1 MHTKFHAAQLADPTT
16 AAAAGAIRSC
26 VHCGFCTATCPT
38 YVLLGDELDSPRG
51 RIYLVKEMLE
61 ASAKPTPQVVK
72 HLDRCLSCLACET
85 HCPSGVSYRRIIDKG
100 RAYVEE
106 HYRRPLRDRLL
117 RALLAA
123 TLPYR
128 GRMRAAMA
136 LAALAR
142 PLSGL
147 FEHAP
152 GLRPLATLLALSGA
166 TPSGRRRL
174 SRTRGT
180 REEHGATRPADATGE
195 STRSVRVGLFCGC
208 VEPVLAPAIQAASAR
223 LLRRAGAEVV
233 RLRREGCC
241 GALPH
246 HLGRDTQALAMAR
259 ANVDAWHREL
269 EAGPLAAI
277 VVTASGCGTQV
288 RDYGHLLRDDP
299 RYAAKAARVAALACD
314 VTELIDRVGL
324 PPRVRLPAT
333 VVGYHA
339 ACSLQHGQKVQA
351 EPVRVLAAAG
361 FEVRVPADAHLCCGS
376 AGVYN
381 ILQSGIAA
389 ELGARKSA
397 SLAALAPDVIA
408 AGNIGCMVQIR
419 KAGGLPVVHVAQLL
433 DWATGGPLPD
443 DMIDSEF
450 RSQSAINR

>member
-1 MHTKFHAAQLADPTT
+1 VQTKFDAAQLADPTT

-26 VHCGFCTATCPT
+26 VHCGFCIATCPT
-38 YVLLGDELDSPRG
+38 YVLLGNELDSPRG

-61 ASAKPTPQVVK
+61 TSAPPTPQVVK

-100 RAYVEE
+100 RAYVED

-128 GRMRAAMA
+128 GRMRAAMT

-142 PLSGL
+142 PLAGL
-147 FEHAP
+147 FERTP
-152 GLRPLATLLALSGA
+152 GLRPLATLLALSA
-166 TPSGRRRL
+166 APASARRPSPASARRPRA
-174 SRTRGT
+174 
-180 REEHGATRPADATGE
+180 EPDATRPEAAMRE
-195 STRSVRVGLFCGC
+195 SARALRVGLFCGC
-208 VEPVLAPAIQAASAR
+208 VEPVLAPAIQAACVR

-233 RLRREGCC
+233 RLRQEGCC

-246 HLGRDTQALAMAR
+246 HLGRGAQALAMAR

-277 VVTASGCGTQV
+277 VVTTSGCGTQV

-314 VTELIDRVGL
+314 VAELFDRIGL

-333 VVGYHA
+333 IVGYHA
-339 ACSLQHGQKVQA
+339 ACSLQHGQKVQT
-351 EPVRVLAAAG
+351 EPLRLLTGAG

-381 ILQSGIAA
+381 ILQSDIAA

-408 AGNIGCMVQIR
+408 AGNIGCMLQIGR
-419 KAGGLPVVHVAQLL
+419 TSGLPVVHVAQLL
-433 DWATGGPLPD
+433 DWATGGPMPD
-443 DMIDSEF
+443 GL
-450 RSQSAINR
+450 R

>member
-1 MHTKFHAAQLADPTT
+1 MHTRFDAAQLADPTT
-16 AAAAGAIRSC
+16 AAAASAIRSC

-38 YVLLGDELDSPRG
+38 YVLLGNELDSPRG

-128 GRMRAAMA
+128 RRMRAAMA

-142 PLSGL
+142 PLAGL
-147 FEHAP
+147 FARTP

-166 TPSGRRRL
+166 TGSARRSSPRARRRQAEAAAP
-174 SRTRGT
+174 RPAA
-180 REEHGATRPADATGE
+180 ATRQSASGL
-195 STRSVRVGLFCGC
+195 RVGLLCGC
-208 VEPVLAPAIQAASAR
+208 VEPVLAPEIQAASAR

-233 RLRREGCC
+233 RLREEGCC

-246 HLGRDTQALAMAR
+246 HLGKDAQAVAMAR
-259 ANVDAWHREL
+259 ASVDAWHREL

-314 VTELIDRVGL
+314 VTELIDRIGL
-324 PPRVRLPAT
+324 PPPVRLPAT

-339 ACSLQHGQKVQA
+339 ACSLQHGQKVLTA
-351 EPVRVLAAAG
+351 PVRLLAGAG

-381 ILQSGIAA
+381 ILQPDIAA

-397 SLAALAPDVIA
+397 SLAALAPDVVA
-408 AGNIGCMVQIR
+408 AGNIGCMVQIG
-419 KAGGLPVVHVAQLL
+419 KAGGLPILHVAQLL
-433 DWATGGPLPD
+433 DWATGGPMPD
-443 DMIDSEF
+443 GL
-450 RSQSAINR
+450 